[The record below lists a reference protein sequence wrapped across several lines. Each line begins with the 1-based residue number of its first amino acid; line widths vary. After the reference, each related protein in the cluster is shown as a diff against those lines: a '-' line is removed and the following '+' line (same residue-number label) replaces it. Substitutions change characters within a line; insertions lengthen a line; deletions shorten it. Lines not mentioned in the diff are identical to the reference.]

1 VFPPMIFIEYFSD
14 EISGLPI
21 NSITETLPILVSLES
36 FELGDV
42 TLIFCTDEELLAIN
56 KEHLAHDYYTDIITF
71 NYNTDSLLSGDLFI
85 SVDRV
90 TDNAQQLG
98 VSIEEELHRVCY
110 HGVLHLVGYND
121 KTDDE
126 IKVMR
131 AKENFYLNKLFHV
144 KQ

>member
-1 VFPPMIFIEYFSD
+1 MIFIDYFSD

-21 NSITETLPILVSLES
+21 DSITETLPVLVSLES
-36 FELGDV
+36 FELGDI

-71 NYNTDSLLSGDLFI
+71 NYNNDSILSGDLFI
-85 SVDRV
+85 SVDRI

-98 VSIEEELHRVCY
+98 VSMEEELHRVCY

-126 IKVMR
+126 IAVMR

-144 KQ
+144 KH

>member
-1 VFPPMIFIEYFSD
+1 MIFIEYFSD

-21 NSITETLPILVSLES
+21 DSITETLPVLVSLES
-36 FELGDV
+36 FELGDI

-71 NYNTDSLLSGDLFI
+71 NYNNDSILSGDLFI
-85 SVDRV
+85 SVDRI

-98 VSIEEELHRVCY
+98 VSMEEELHRVCY

-126 IKVMR
+126 IALMR

-144 KQ
+144 KH

>member
-1 VFPPMIFIEYFSD
+1 MIFIEYFSD

-21 NSITETLPILVSLES
+21 DSITETLPVLVSLES
-36 FELGDV
+36 FELGDI

-71 NYNTDSLLSGDLFI
+71 NYNNDSILSGDLFI
-85 SVDRV
+85 SVDRI
-90 TDNAQQLG
+90 TDNAQHLG
-98 VSIEEELHRVCY
+98 VSMEEELHRVCY

-126 IKVMR
+126 IAVMR

-144 KQ
+144 KH

>member
-1 VFPPMIFIEYFSD
+1 MIFIEYFSN

-21 NSITETLPILVSLES
+21 DSITETLPVLVSLES
-36 FELGDV
+36 FELGDI

-90 TDNAQQLG
+90 TDNAMQLG
-98 VSIEEELHRVCY
+98 VSLEEELHRVCF
-110 HGVLHLVGYND
+110 HGVLHLLGYND
-121 KTDDE
+121 KTPNE
-126 IKVMR
+126 IDAMR
-131 AKENFYLNKLFHV
+131 QKENFYLNKLFHV

>member
-1 VFPPMIFIEYFSD
+1 MIFIEYFSN

-21 NSITETLPILVSLES
+21 DSITETLPVLVSLES

-71 NYNTDSLLSGDLFI
+71 NYNTDSLISGDLFV

-90 TDNAQQLG
+90 TDNAMQLG
-98 VSIEEELHRVCY
+98 VSLEEELHRVCF
-110 HGVLHLVGYND
+110 HGVLHLLGYND
-121 KTDDE
+121 KTPNE
-126 IKVMR
+126 IDAMR
-131 AKENFYLNKLFHV
+131 QKENFYLNKLFHV

>member
-1 VFPPMIFIEYFSD
+1 MIFIEYFSN

-21 NSITETLPILVSLES
+21 DSITETLPVLVSLES
-36 FELGDV
+36 FELGDI

-90 TDNAQQLG
+90 RDNAMQLG
-98 VSIEEELHRVCY
+98 VSLEEELHRVCF
-110 HGVLHLVGYND
+110 HGVLHLLGYND
-121 KTDDE
+121 KTPNE
-126 IKVMR
+126 IDAMR
-131 AKENFYLNKLFHV
+131 QKENFYLNKLFHV

>member
-1 VFPPMIFIEYFSD
+1 MIFIEYFSN

-21 NSITETLPILVSLES
+21 DSITETLPVLVSLES
-36 FELGDV
+36 FDLGDI

-71 NYNTDSLLSGDLFI
+71 NYNTDSLISGDLFI

-90 TDNAQQLG
+90 TDNAMQLG
-98 VSIEEELHRVCY
+98 VSLEEELHRVCF
-110 HGVLHLVGYND
+110 HGVLHLLGYND
-121 KTDDE
+121 KTQDE
-126 IKVMR
+126 IDAMR
-131 AKENFYLNKLFHV
+131 QKENFYLNKLFHV

>member
-1 VFPPMIFIEYFSD
+1 MIFIEYFSN

-21 NSITETLPILVSLES
+21 DSITETLPVLVSLES

-90 TDNAQQLG
+90 TDNAQLLG
-98 VSIEEELHRVCY
+98 VSMEEELHRVCY

>member
-1 VFPPMIFIEYFSD
+1 MIFIEYFSD

-21 NSITETLPILVSLES
+21 DSITETLPVLVSLES
-36 FELGDV
+36 FELGDI

-56 KEHLAHDYYTDIITF
+56 NEHLAHDYYTDIITF
-71 NYNTDSLLSGDLFI
+71 NYNNDSILSGDLFI
-85 SVDRV
+85 SVDRI

-98 VSIEEELHRVCY
+98 VSMEEELHRVCY

-121 KTDDE
+121 KTDNE
-126 IKVMR
+126 IAVMR

-144 KQ
+144 KH

>member
-1 VFPPMIFIEYFSD
+1 MIFIEYFSD

-21 NSITETLPILVSLES
+21 DSITETLPVLVSLES
-36 FELGDV
+36 FELGDI

-85 SVDRV
+85 SVDRI

-98 VSIEEELHRVCY
+98 VSMEEELHRVCY

-126 IKVMR
+126 IAVMR

-144 KQ
+144 KH

>member
-1 VFPPMIFIEYFSD
+1 MIFIEYFSD

-21 NSITETLPILVSLES
+21 DSITETLPVLVSLES
-36 FELGDV
+36 FELGDI

-71 NYNTDSLLSGDLFI
+71 NYNNDSILSGDLFI
-85 SVDRV
+85 SVDRI

-98 VSIEEELHRVCY
+98 VSMEEELHRVCF
-110 HGVLHLVGYND
+110 HGVLHLLGYND

-126 IKVMR
+126 IAVMR

-144 KQ
+144 KH

>member
-1 VFPPMIFIEYFSD
+1 MIFIEYFSD

-21 NSITETLPILVSLES
+21 DSITETLPVLVSLES
-36 FELGDV
+36 FELGDI

-71 NYNTDSLLSGDLFI
+71 NYNNDSILSGDLFI
-85 SVDRV
+85 SVDRI
-90 TDNAQQLG
+90 TDNARQLG
-98 VSIEEELHRVCY
+98 VSMEEELHRVCY

-126 IKVMR
+126 IAVMR

-144 KQ
+144 KH

>member
-1 VFPPMIFIEYFSD
+1 MIFIEYFSN

-21 NSITETLPILVSLES
+21 DSITETLPVLVSLES
-36 FELGDV
+36 FELGDI

-71 NYNTDSLLSGDLFI
+71 NYNTDSLISGDLFI

-90 TDNAQQLG
+90 TDNAMQLG
-98 VSIEEELHRVCY
+98 VSLEEELHRVCF
-110 HGVLHLVGYND
+110 HGVLHLLGYND
-121 KTDDE
+121 KTPNE
-126 IKVMR
+126 IGAMR
-131 AKENFYLNKLFHV
+131 QKENFYLNKLFHV

>member
-1 VFPPMIFIEYFSD
+1 M
-14 EISGLPI
+14 
-21 NSITETLPILVSLES
+21 
-36 FELGDV
+36 
-42 TLIFCTDEELLAIN
+42 
-56 KEHLAHDYYTDIITF
+56 
-71 NYNTDSLLSGDLFI
+71 
-85 SVDRV
+85 DRI

-98 VSIEEELHRVCY
+98 VSMEEELHRVCY

-126 IKVMR
+126 IAVMR